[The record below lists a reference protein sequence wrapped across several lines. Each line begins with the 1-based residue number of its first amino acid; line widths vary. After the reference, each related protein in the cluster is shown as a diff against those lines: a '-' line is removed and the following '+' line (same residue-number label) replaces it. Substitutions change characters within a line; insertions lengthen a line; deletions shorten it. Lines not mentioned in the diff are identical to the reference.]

1 MFSYT
6 RETIINKLSHMKRG
20 ERIVYHHGYL
30 GVDRFN
36 TANFGAP
43 ERKRIGQVANEMYQ
57 AYLLG
62 KVHLV
67 QRRTL
72 GGCEYIAVRR

>member
-1 MFSYT
+1 MILHTKES
-6 RETIINKLSHMKRG
+6 IVNKLSHMKRG

-43 ERKRIGQVANEMYQ
+43 ERKRIGEVANEMYQ

-62 KVHLV
+62 KVHLF

-72 GGCEYIAVRR
+72 NGCEYIAQRR